1 MGLRTVGL
9 QHSYQVPTSLLFPQD
24 WRVRLVITIMIVII
38 IPELIFSQVNIY
50 NRRERSNRMIYS
62 RTKKIRVL
70 CRYEF
75 PLVLN
80 HVLVT
85 RTANQSAFFKVDT
98 LVVELP
104 DSQKRAFCG
113 WLSINCKP
121 VLFIINKRHALD
133 KPNWNTMI
141 SSCNLTLLV

>member
-1 MGLRTVGL
+1 
-9 QHSYQVPTSLLFPQD
+9 
-24 WRVRLVITIMIVII
+24 
-38 IPELIFSQVNIY
+38 
-50 NRRERSNRMIYS
+50 MIYS

-70 CRYEF
+70 CKYEF

-85 RTANQSAFFKVDT
+85 RTTNQSAFFKVDT

-113 WLSINCKP
+113 
-121 VLFIINKRHALD
+121 
-133 KPNWNTMI
+133 
-141 SSCNLTLLV
+141 